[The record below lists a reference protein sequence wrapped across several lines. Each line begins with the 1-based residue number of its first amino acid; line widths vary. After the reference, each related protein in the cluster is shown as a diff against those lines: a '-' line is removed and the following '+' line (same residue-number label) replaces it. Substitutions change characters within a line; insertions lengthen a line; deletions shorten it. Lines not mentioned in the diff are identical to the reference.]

1 MDIILQG
8 LDHVAS
14 IQDDILITGK
24 DDEEHIKNLDSV
36 LSRLDHY
43 GLRLQLSKC
52 KFMQKSVTYMGCVIS
67 ASGISPT
74 EEKVEAIKQAPR
86 PENLTELRAFLGM
99 INYHGKFI
107 RNLSSILQP
116 LNQLLQG
123 NQEFKWSPRCEEAFK
138 KAKDLLSSSNVL
150 VHYDPSLP
158 VILES
163 DASQYGIGAVI
174 FHRFPNGDER
184 PIAYASRSLNS
195 SEKNYSQIEKEGLA
209 ITLGVTKFYMY
220 LFGRKFTLR
229 TDHKPLLKIF
239 APDSATPVLAA
250 ARLQR
255 WSLLLSSYHYYAEW
269 LAYLSLQRS

>member
-24 DDEEHIKNLDSV
+24 DDDEHIKNLDSV

-86 PENLTELRAFLGM
+86 PENLTQLRAFLGV

-123 NQEFKWSPRCEEAFK
+123 NQEFKWSPR
-138 KAKDLLSSSNVL
+138 
-150 VHYDPSLP
+150 
-158 VILES
+158 
-163 DASQYGIGAVI
+163 
-174 FHRFPNGDER
+174 
-184 PIAYASRSLNS
+184 
-195 SEKNYSQIEKEGLA
+195 
-209 ITLGVTKFYMY
+209 
-220 LFGRKFTLR
+220 
-229 TDHKPLLKIF
+229 
-239 APDSATPVLAA
+239 
-250 ARLQR
+250 
-255 WSLLLSSYHYYAEW
+255 
-269 LAYLSLQRS
+269 